1 MSKKILS
8 VVLALVFV
16 LSIATTAFAAGG
28 YGYEEEGHDYKQ
40 TWALSEPVDNGNGTW
55 TVKVSLTANYK
66 VGAIEFT
73 VQNTNPTGVVL
84 KATAGKDIPEAWNAT
99 VGYKNAS
106 GKVSINPDPIEDAV
120 DALDCTAGK
129 EVAVL
134 TYTVADG
141 ATAQINIKNDP
152 KAATTPGGTLIAAR
166 MPDGNVVT
174 SNPVCGQ
181 TVVST
186 GATRNIGAVASV
198 PPTLVPVEGTIAV
211 VDTTHTDL
219 DADNEGTT
227 CDGYL
232 LGFDPDNN
240 GAILDELFVVEGD
253 GYATVVA
260 NDQGMETA
268 TGTMVELYDNN
279 DELKATYVVIVFG
292 DVNGDGAADP
302 IDASA
307 IEEHDAW
314 GYGEFG
320 RLFTYQAFAGDIDVS
335 GDADPVDASGI
346 EEHDAWGYGETG
358 RIDPATI
365 IATLGL

>member
-134 TYTVADG
+134 TYTVDEG
-141 ATAQINIKNDP
+141 AAAQINIKNDP
-152 KAATTPGGTLIAAR
+152 KSATTPGGTLIAAR

-174 SNPVCGQ
+174 STPVCGQ

-198 PPTLVPVEGTIAV
+198 PPTLVPVEGTCAV

-240 GAILDELFVVEGD
+240 SAILDELFVVEGD
-253 GYATVVA
+253 GYAEIEV
-260 NDQGMETA
+260 NSEGMETG
-268 TGTMVELYDNN
+268 TGAMVYLYDNN
-279 DELKATYVVIVFG
+279 DVLVATYVVIVFG
-292 DVNGDGAADP
+292 DVNGDGSADGTDSSF
-302 IDASA
+302 IL
-307 IEEHDAW
+307 EHDAW
-314 GYGEFG
+314 GYGDTG
-320 RLFTYQAFAGDIDVS
+320 RLLTYQAFAGDIDVS
-335 GDADPVDASGI
+335 GDSDGTDASYI
-346 EEHDAWGYGETG
+346 LEHDAWGYGDSG
-358 RIDPATI
+358 RIDPSVVITD
-365 IATLGL
+365 LGL

>member
-28 YGYEEEGHDYKQ
+28 YGYEEEGHDYTQ
-40 TWALSEPVDNGNGTW
+40 AWALSEPVDNGNGTW

-181 TVVST
+181 TVLST

-198 PPTLVPVEGTIAV
+198 PPTLVPVEGTCAV

-219 DADNEGTT
+219 DMDNGTT

-232 LGFDPDNN
+232 LGFDPDAN
-240 GAILDELFVVEGD
+240 GSVLDELFVVEGD
-253 GYATVVA
+253 GYAVPVA
-260 NDQGMETA
+260 NDQGTETGSGA
-268 TGTMVELYDNN
+268 MVELYDNSDN
-279 DELKATYVVIVFG
+279 LVATYVVIVFG
-292 DVNGDGAADP
+292 DVNGDGAADGS
-302 IDASA
+302 DASI
-307 IEEHDAW
+307 IEEHDLFI
-314 GYGEFG
+314 YGDTG
-320 RLFTYQAFAGDIDVS
+320 RLVTYLEFAGDVN
-335 GDADPVDASGI
+335 GDTAADGSDASII
-346 EEHDAWGYGETG
+346 EEHDIYCYGETG
-358 RIDPATI
+358 RLNPATI
-365 IATLGL
+365 IEALGL